1 MKEIGRTLRRNWNCS
16 DSERGWDLPIGG
28 LVSYSTKTRKISA
41 SADSAEVGPRI
52 CGRGIGILNL
62 SQSDVTTAQELLG
75 YLNFSGGRPDT
86 SFERQLNEFVANV
99 TWSRTREA
107 LQKVLFQLHD
117 STPAFADIIQADSVL
132 RLVYEEVL
140 PAYREHHR
148 DLLAHLVDAE
158 FDQPFFLAKVFEAVL
173 EAGGPWEERDRIVRT
188 AIDRLNDF
196 VGFRPIAVLENGRK
210 MEVYSHERV
219 RPWPLYIRNAGVAH
233 GPYRVLVQRALEL
246 MADIPEE
253 MRADANFDFDQ
264 LDELALDPR
273 AHDHMHPVNKR
284 TNYLFGEWDPH
295 QIDIRGRYRR
305 FVIRRVIVDSLL
317 DWQSKQKRVS
327 QEEVLFDMAAVLC
340 GTILM
345 ASAISGD
352 GPECHDSNVTLTSLL
367 PRVARQRD
375 RFYDWLLQSSTGN
388 RAKRLKKHAKA
399 TRQPFGHV
407 RQSLNMYLANY
418 GTQQVQRRQ
427 LAHLF
432 ARMGYAEASLRQAS
446 IIPCASA
453 RFECEILCR
462 VHSARRIVE
471 RGKIAEA
478 AQLLGDAEQYLHRGI
493 ECGAIVD
500 PWNILGFQGLFPLFS
515 SREDSVPDQRVEILL
530 HMMDALLDAYTRTW
544 EEAAARGEEKLAA
557 MISVRYEALAE
568 FWDKYGTSTVSD
580 LPRIAAR
587 ESLDSASHVAQ
598 ALSDWRTAGESAGD
612 MQFWRSHVDK
622 FESAKAYA
630 QVVSALLERRDTVA
644 ALGLLMQW
652 LSQQEE
658 VGLEAGHMSFED
670 LLLWWMGI
678 VVEKGSMSKDDPW
691 PLIRRM
697 FDYLEAN
704 AGELWSAP
712 ASSSILDASKPPKP
726 EPDEDVAE
734 QFGDAEP
741 DEEDELFGAAY
752 EGVVYRDSADDGQ
765 EGETMDDRPAFRRET
780 EFELIEKELDP
791 RLKFLRTIAQLWQ
804 MASTL
809 AVEREVVPN
818 DSQSNVVRESKKTQA
833 ESLRHW
839 LRHSIDVQADL
850 ARLIDRLWKQEIG
863 KASAEHDANI
873 EYDTQLQTKLYLLQT
888 AIQTALS
895 CRSAQWCLACA
906 LSPADDTVKTNA
918 DDVRIID
925 IYRGVMQR
933 NEEEVRRVLPG
944 LLRSLQSKP
953 LLYVPLEHGGDP
965 KQIVTARSMQMVIRF
980 LLAHLPQLG
989 MLRETWHLLK
999 TARQMERASRP
1010 RGMAVTEFDRL
1021 FRIALRY
1028 TLECVVKSSGDWK
1041 GGRFSDED
1049 LIEVVGTIVDKYFD
1063 QWLEHSNTMRLS
1075 AVEALT
1081 VEPLWEETAEFVKT
1095 YGSYVLNAR
1104 FLTLG
1109 NVRAILHGGV
1119 EHFLEHLEEMED
1131 PLHPIKLLEDLRSGK
1146 IDRDD
1151 AAEQLNLIYQVVVEK
1166 FDRFLEYNTTTTQS
1180 DYGEHF
1186 YSLLDFLR
1194 LETSYDRD
1202 AWKMLPVTV
1211 AHEVLARLGK
1221 PEAAIIWEDVIS
1233 LRTEEKADGH
1243 LAQLESLQK
1252 KYGMRMPSVANHLEE
1267 RFVKPLSVNHMLA
1280 RIRPACEDAESG
1292 RKDSPAFQ
1300 SLQSAVED
1308 YLKTTSGSG
1317 IDVPAWLKNLEE
1329 ELNRVHESGE
1339 TAAPDAEPQL
1349 HLPIPALSL
1358 KELRQQLKQWK
1369 QPPSDRKGKA

>member
-1 MKEIGRTLRRNWNCS
+1 M
-16 DSERGWDLPIGG
+16 
-28 LVSYSTKTRKISA
+28 
-41 SADSAEVGPRI
+41 
-52 CGRGIGILNL
+52 NL
-62 SQSDVTTAQELLG
+62 SQFELTTAQELLG
-75 YLNFSGGRPDT
+75 YLNFSGGRPDP
-86 SFERQLNEFVANV
+86 SFERQLNEFISSV
-99 TWSRTREA
+99 TWAKTPEA
-107 LQKVLFQLHD
+107 LQQVLSQLHEA
-117 STPAFADIIQADSVL
+117 TPAFSDVAQARAVL
-132 RLVYEEVL
+132 NLVFDDVL
-140 PAYREHHR
+140 PAYRLHHR
-148 DLLAHLVDAE
+148 DLLAHLSEAE
-158 FDQPFFLAKVFEAVL
+158 FEQPFFLAKVFEIVL
-173 EAGGPWEERDRIVRT
+173 EQGSWDDRDRVVRRT
-188 AIDRLNDF
+188 IQRLNDF
-196 VGFRPIAVLENGRK
+196 VGYRPIAVLENGRK

-219 RPWPLYIRNAGVAH
+219 RPWPLYLRNAGVAH
-233 GPYRVLVQRALEL
+233 GPYQTLIKRALEL
-246 MADIPEE
+246 LAEVPEE
-253 MRADANFDFDQ
+253 MLSDAYFDFAQ
-264 LDELALDPR
+264 LDELSLDPR
-273 AHDHMHPVNKR
+273 AHDHSHPVNKR

-305 FVIRRVIVDSLL
+305 FVIRRVIIDSLL
-317 DWQSKQKRVS
+317 DWQKKQKRVPAD
-327 QEEVLFDMAAVLC
+327 EVLFDMSAVLC

-352 GPECHDSNVTLTSLL
+352 GPECHDSSVTLTSLL

-375 RFYDWLLQSSTGN
+375 RFYAWLLDGATGP

-432 ARMGYAEASLRQAS
+432 ARMGYAEASLRQAA

-453 RFECEILCR
+453 RFECEVLCR
-462 VHSARRIVE
+462 VHGARRVVE
-471 RGKIAEA
+471 LGRIAEA
-478 AQLLGDAEQYLHRGI
+478 SRLLGEAEEFLHRGI
-493 ECGAIVD
+493 ECGALVD

-530 HMMDALLDAYTRTW
+530 HIMDALLDAYTRTW
-544 EEAAARGEEKLAA
+544 EEAAARGESKMAG

-568 FWDKYGTSTVSD
+568 FWDKFGSSTVND

-598 ALSDWRTAGESAGD
+598 ALAEWRTAGESAGD
-612 MQFWRSHVDK
+612 IQFWREHVAQFDT
-622 FESAKAYA
+622 AKAYA

-678 VVEKGSMSKDDPW
+678 VVEKGSTAKEDPW

-712 ASSSILDASKPPKP
+712 GTSVVNESSKRKEP
-726 EPDEDVAE
+726 EKEEETAGE
-734 QFGDAEP
+734 IANEEP
-741 DEEDELFGAAY
+741 DEESELFGAAY

-765 EGETMDDRPAFRRET
+765 EGETMDSRPAFQRET
-780 EFELIEKELDP
+780 EFELIERELEP

-804 MASTL
+804 MGATL
-809 AVEREVVPN
+809 AVEREAVPVDN
-818 DSQSNVVRESKKTQA
+818 QSNAVKEMKLAQA

-850 ARLIDRLWKQEIG
+850 GNLIDHLWKQEIG
-863 KASAEHDANI
+863 EASAEHDVNI
-873 EYDTQLQTKLYLLQT
+873 EYDTQLQTKLFLVQT
-888 AIQTALS
+888 TIQTALS

-906 LSPADDTVKTNA
+906 LSPADDTVKTTA

-953 LLYVPLEHGGDP
+953 LLYVPLEHGGEP
-965 KQIVTARSMQMVIRF
+965 RQIITARSMQMVIRF

-989 MLRETWHLLK
+989 MLRETWHLLR

-1010 RGMAVTEFDRL
+1010 KGMAVTEFDRL
-1021 FRIALRY
+1021 FRIALRH
-1028 TLECVVKSSGDWK
+1028 TLECVVKASGDWK

-1049 LIEVVGTIVDKYFD
+1049 LIEVVGTIVENYLD

-1075 AVEALT
+1075 TVEALK

-1095 YGSYVLNAR
+1095 YGSYILNAR
-1104 FLTLG
+1104 LLTLG
-1109 NVRAILHGGV
+1109 NVRAILHSGV
-1119 EHFLEHLEEMED
+1119 EHFLDHLEENED
-1131 PLHPIKLLEDLRSGK
+1131 PMHPIKLLDDLRSGK

-1202 AWKMLPVTV
+1202 AWNMLPVTV

-1221 PEAAIIWEDVIS
+1221 PEAATIWEDVFS
-1233 LRTEEKADGH
+1233 LKTEEMADGH
-1243 LAQLESLQK
+1243 LQQLETLQK

-1292 RKDSPAFQ
+1292 HEESPAFQ
-1300 SLQSAVED
+1300 ALQVSVEE

-1317 IDVPAWLKNLEE
+1317 IDVPSWLKTLEE

-1339 TAAPDAEPQL
+1339 TAPPDAEPQL

>member
-1 MKEIGRTLRRNWNCS
+1 MLQIAVDIR
-16 DSERGWDLPIGG
+16 
-28 LVSYSTKTRKISA
+28 
-41 SADSAEVGPRI
+41 
-52 CGRGIGILNL
+52 GRGTGTLNL
-62 SQSDVTTAQELLG
+62 SQFERTTAQEILG
-75 YLNFSGGRPDT
+75 YLNFSGGRPDST
-86 SFERQLNEFVANV
+86 FERQLNEFVASV
-99 TWSRTREA
+99 SW
-107 LQKVLFQLHD
+107 LKVPEVLRHVLSELHE
-117 STPAFADIIQADSVL
+117 STPAFSDIAQAEAVLSLVFDSA
-132 RLVYEEVL
+132 L

-148 DLLAHLVDAE
+148 DLLAHLSDEE
-158 FDQPFFLAKVFEAVL
+158 FQQPFFLAKLFEAVL
-173 EAGGPWEERDRIVRT
+173 EQGGPWEERDRIVRR
-188 AIDRLNDF
+188 AVQRLNDF
-196 VGFRPIAVLENGRK
+196 VGYRPIAVLENGRK
-210 MEVYSHERV
+210 MDVYPHERV

-233 GPYRVLVQRALEL
+233 GPYQTLIQSALEL
-246 MADIPEE
+246 LAKVPEE
-253 MRADANFDFDQ
+253 MLSDAYFNFDQ

-273 AHDHMHPVNKR
+273 AHDHSHPVNKR

-305 FVIRRVIVDSLL
+305 FVIRRVIIDSLL
-317 DWQSKQKRVS
+317 DWQKKQKRVAE
-327 QEEVLFDMAAVLC
+327 EEVLFDMAAVLC

-352 GPECHDSNVTLTSLL
+352 GPERHDSNVTLTSLL

-375 RFYDWLLQSSTGN
+375 RFYAWLLDGAKGT
-388 RAKRLKKHAKA
+388 RAKRLRKHAKA

-432 ARMGYAEASLRQAS
+432 ARMGYAEASLRQAA

-453 RFECEILCR
+453 RFECEVLCR
-462 VHSARRIVE
+462 VHGARRIVE
-471 RGKIAEA
+471 MGKIVDA
-478 AQLLGDAEQYLHRGI
+478 ARLLGEAEDYLHRGI
-493 ECGAIVD
+493 ECGALVD

-515 SREDSVPDQRVEILL
+515 SREDSVPDQRIEILL

-544 EEAAARGEEKLAA
+544 EEAAARGETKLAA

-568 FWDKYGTSTVSD
+568 FWDKFGSSTVND
-580 LPRIAAR
+580 LPRVAAR
-587 ESLDSASHVAQ
+587 ESLDSASHVAE
-598 ALSDWRTAGESAGD
+598 ALSEWRTAGESAGD
-612 MQFWRSHVDK
+612 IQFWRAHVEQFDT
-622 FESAKAYA
+622 AKAYA

-658 VGLEAGHMSFED
+658 VGLDAGHMSFED

-678 VVEKGSMSKDDPW
+678 VVEKGATAKDDPW

-704 AGELWSAP
+704 AGELWLAPKTSLLKDTPKPKSNSDKEEP
-712 ASSSILDASKPPKP
+712 ASNHD
-726 EPDEDVAE
+726 DH
-734 QFGDAEP
+734 EP
-741 DEEDELFGAAY
+741 DEENELFGAAY

-765 EGETMDDRPAFRRET
+765 EGETMDDRPAFHRET
-780 EFELIEKELDP
+780 EFELIERELEP

-804 MASTL
+804 MGATL
-809 AVEREVVPN
+809 AVEREIVPA
-818 DSQSNVVRESKKTQA
+818 DPQATAVRDLKHAQA

-839 LRHSIDVQADL
+839 LRHSIDLQNDL
-850 ARLIDRLWKQEIG
+850 GALIDQLWRQEIG
-863 KASAEHDANI
+863 QASAEHDVNV
-873 EYDTQLQTKLYLLQT
+873 EYDTQLQTKLFLIQT
-888 AIQTALS
+888 TIQTALS

-906 LSPADDTVKTNA
+906 LSPADDTVKSTA

-933 NEEEVRRVLPG
+933 NTDEVRRVLPG

-953 LLYVPLEHGGDP
+953 LLYVPLEHGGEP
-965 KQIVTARSMQMVIRF
+965 KQILTARSMQMVIRF

-989 MLRETWHLLK
+989 MLRETWHLLR

-1010 RGMAVTEFDRL
+1010 KGMAVTEFDRL
-1021 FRIALRY
+1021 FRIALRH
-1028 TLECVVKSSGDWK
+1028 TLECVVKASGDWK

-1049 LIEVVGTIVDKYFD
+1049 LIDVVGTIVQNYLE

-1075 AVEALT
+1075 TVEALK

-1095 YGSYVLNAR
+1095 YGSYILNAR
-1104 FLTLG
+1104 LLTLG
-1109 NVRAILHGGV
+1109 NVRAILHSGV
-1119 EHFLEHLEEMED
+1119 EQFLDHLEENED
-1131 PLHPIKLLEDLRSGK
+1131 PLHPIKLLDDLRSGK

-1194 LETSYDRD
+1194 LETTYDRD
-1202 AWKMLPVTV
+1202 AWNMLPVSV

-1221 PEAAIIWEDVIS
+1221 PEAATIWEDVFS
-1233 LRTEEKADGH
+1233 LKTEEIADGH
-1243 LAQLESLQK
+1243 LQQLETLQK

-1292 RKDSPAFQ
+1292 REESPAFQ
-1300 SLQSAVED
+1300 SLQRAVED

-1317 IDVPAWLKNLEE
+1317 IDIPAWLKTLEE

-1339 TAAPDAEPQL
+1339 TSTPDAEPQL
-1349 HLPIPALSL
+1349 HLPTPALSL

>member
-1 MKEIGRTLRRNWNCS
+1 MA
-16 DSERGWDLPIGG
+16 GG
-28 LVSYSTKTRKISA
+28 TGT
-41 SADSAEVGPRI
+41 
-52 CGRGIGILNL
+52 LNL
-62 SQSDVTTAQELLG
+62 SQFDLTTAQELLG
-75 YLNFSGGRPDT
+75 YLNFSGGRPDA
-86 SFERQLNEFVANV
+86 SFERQLNEFIGSV
-99 TWSRTREA
+99 TWNKTNEA
-107 LQKVLFQLHD
+107 LRHVLSDLHK
-117 STPAFADIIQADSVL
+117 STPAFADISQAEAVL
-132 RLVYEEVL
+132 KLVYDEVL
-140 PAYREHHR
+140 PAYRVHHR
-148 DLLAHLVDAE
+148 DLLAHLDSAE
-158 FDQPFFLAKVFEAVL
+158 FEQPFFLAKVFEAVL
-173 EAGGPWEERDRIVRT
+173 EQGAPWYDRDRIVRR
-188 AIDRLNDF
+188 AIHRLNDF
-196 VGFRPIAVLENGRK
+196 VGYRPVAVLENGRK
-210 MEVYSHERV
+210 SDLYSHERV
-219 RPWPLYIRNAGVAH
+219 RPWPLYIRNAGVAY
-233 GPYRVLVQRALEL
+233 GPYHALVQRALEL
-246 MADIPEE
+246 LAEVPED
-253 MRADANFDFDQ
+253 MLSDANFDFAQ

-273 AHDHMHPVNKR
+273 AHDHSHPVNKR

-305 FVIRRVIVDSLL
+305 FVVRRVIIDSLL
-317 DWQSKQKRVS
+317 DWQKKQKRVS
-327 QEEVLFDMAAVLC
+327 PDEVLFDMAAVLC

-375 RFYDWLLQSSTGN
+375 KFYDWLLEGATGL

-432 ARMGYAEASLRQAS
+432 ARMGYAEASLRQAA

-453 RFECEILCR
+453 RFECEVLCR
-462 VHSARRIVE
+462 VHGARRIVE
-471 RGKIAEA
+471 LGKIAEA
-478 AQLLGDAEQYLHRGI
+478 SRLLGEAEEFLHRGI
-493 ECGAIVD
+493 ECGALVD

-544 EEAAARGEEKLAA
+544 EEAAARGESKMAA

-568 FWDKYGTSTVSD
+568 FWDKFGSSTVND
-580 LPRIAAR
+580 LPRVAAR

-598 ALSDWRTAGESAGD
+598 ALAEWRTAGESAGD
-612 MQFWRSHVDK
+612 IQFWREHVAHFDT
-622 FESAKAYA
+622 AKAYA
-630 QVVSALLERRDTVA
+630 QVVAALLERRDTVA

-678 VVEKGSMSKDDPW
+678 VVEKGSTAKEDPW

-712 ASSSILDASKPPKP
+712 ATTVVKESTKPPKP
-726 EPDEDVAE
+726 VSSEEPEVVLDD
-734 QFGDAEP
+734 GEP
-741 DEEDELFGAAY
+741 DEESELFGAAY

-765 EGETMDDRPAFRRET
+765 EGETMDDRPAFQRET
-780 EFELIEKELDP
+780 EFELIERELEP

-804 MASTL
+804 MGATL
-809 AVEREVVPN
+809 AVEREVVPV
-818 DSQSNVVRESKKTQA
+818 DIQSNAVRDQRLSQA

-839 LRHSIDVQADL
+839 LRHSIEVQSDL
-850 ARLIDRLWKQEIG
+850 GRLIENLWKQEIG
-863 KASAEHDANI
+863 EASAEHDVNI
-873 EYDTQLQTKLYLLQT
+873 EYDTQLQTKLFL
-888 AIQTALS
+888 IQTTIQTTLS

-933 NEEEVRRVLPG
+933 NDEEVRRVLPG

-953 LLYVPLEHGGDP
+953 LLYVPLEHGGEP
-965 KQIVTARSMQMVIRF
+965 KQIMTARSMQMVIRF

-989 MLRETWHLLK
+989 MLRETWHLLR
-999 TARQMERASRP
+999 TARQMERQSRP
-1010 RGMAVTEFDRL
+1010 KGMAVTEFDRL
-1021 FRIALRY
+1021 FRIALRH
-1028 TLECVVKSSGDWK
+1028 TLECVVKASGEWK

-1049 LIEVVGTIVDKYFD
+1049 LIEVVGTIVENYLD

-1075 AVEALT
+1075 TVEALK

-1095 YGSYVLNAR
+1095 YGSYILNAR
-1104 FLTLG
+1104 LLTLG
-1109 NVRAILHGGV
+1109 NVRAILHSGV
-1119 EHFLEHLEEMED
+1119 EHFLDHLEENED
-1131 PLHPIKLLEDLRSGK
+1131 PLHPIKLLDDLRSGK

-1202 AWKMLPVTV
+1202 AWNMLPVTV

-1221 PEAAIIWEDVIS
+1221 PEAATIWEDVFS
-1233 LRTEEKADGH
+1233 LKTEEMANDH
-1243 LAQLESLQK
+1243 LQQLESLQK

-1292 RKDSPAFQ
+1292 REESPSFQ
-1300 SLQSAVED
+1300 ALQVSVEE

-1317 IDVPAWLKNLEE
+1317 IDIPSWLKTLEE

-1339 TAAPDAEPQL
+1339 TSPPDAEPQL
-1349 HLPIPALSL
+1349 HLPTPALSL
-1358 KELRQQLKQWK
+1358 KELRHQLKQWK

>member
-1 MKEIGRTLRRNWNCS
+1 MNFS
-16 DSERGWDLPIGG
+16 QVDL
-28 LVSYSTKTRKISA
+28 
-41 SADSAEVGPRI
+41 
-52 CGRGIGILNL
+52 
-62 SQSDVTTAQELLG
+62 TTAQELLG
-75 YLNFSGGRPDT
+75 YLNFSGGRPDST
-86 SFERQLNEFVANV
+86 FERQLNEFIASVSWAKAHQ
-99 TWSRTREA
+99 A
-107 LQKVLFQLHD
+107 LNEILLQLHE
-117 STPAFADIIQADSVL
+117 SAPAFADITQAESVL
-132 RLVYEEVL
+132 RLVFEEAL
-140 PAYREHHR
+140 PAYRVHHR
-148 DLLAHLVDAE
+148 DLLAHLAEAE
-158 FDQPFFLAKVFEAVL
+158 FEQPFFLAKLFEAVL
-173 EAGGPWEERDRIVRT
+173 EQGAPWSDRDRIVRR
-188 AIDRLNDF
+188 AIHRLNDF
-196 VGFRPIAVLENGRK
+196 VGYRPVAILENNRK
-210 MEVYSHERV
+210 MELYPHERV
-219 RPWPLYIRNAGVAH
+219 RPWPLYLRNAGAAH
-233 GPYRVLVQRALEL
+233 GPYQTLIQRTLQLLAEV
-246 MADIPEE
+246 PEE
-253 MRADANFDFDQ
+253 MRADAYFDFDQ
-264 LDELALDPR
+264 LDELSLDPR
-273 AHDHMHPVNKR
+273 AHDHTHPVNKR

-295 QIDIRGRYRR
+295 QIDLKGRYRR
-305 FVIRRVIVDSLL
+305 FVIRRVIIDSLL
-317 DWQSKQKRVS
+317 DWQKKQKRVTS
-327 QEEVLFDMAAVLC
+327 EEVLFDMSAVLC

-352 GPECHDSNVTLTSLL
+352 GPECHDSNVTLSSLL

-375 RFYDWLLQSSTGN
+375 RFYAWLLDSATGQ
-388 RAKRLKKHAKA
+388 RAKRLKKHAKT

-432 ARMGYAEASLRQAS
+432 ARMGYAEASLRQAA

-453 RFECEILCR
+453 RFECEVLCR
-462 VHSARRIVE
+462 VHGARRVVE
-471 RGKIAEA
+471 MGRIDEA
-478 AQLLGDAEQYLHRGI
+478 SRLLGEAEEYLHRGI
-493 ECGAIVD
+493 ECGALVD

-544 EEAAARGEEKLAA
+544 EEAAARGETKMAG

-568 FWDKYGTSTVSD
+568 FWDKFGSSTVND
-580 LPRIAAR
+580 LPRVAAR
-587 ESLDSASHVAQ
+587 ESLDSASHVAK
-598 ALSDWRTAGESAGD
+598 ALAEWRTAGESAGD
-612 MQFWRSHVDK
+612 IQFWRQHVATFDT
-622 FESAKAYA
+622 AKAYA

-658 VGLEAGHMSFED
+658 VGLDAGHMTFED

-678 VVEKGSMSKDDPW
+678 VVEKGSTAKEDPW

-712 ASSSILDASKPPKP
+712 TMSVVKDPILPKSK
-726 EPDEDVAE
+726 EPDDETAGNLHDSE
-734 QFGDAEP
+734 PGGD
-741 DEEDELFGAAY
+741 DEDELFDAAY
-752 EGVVYRDSADDGQ
+752 EGVIYRDSADDGQ
-765 EGETMDDRPAFRRET
+765 EGETMDDRPAFHRET
-780 EFELIEKELDP
+780 EFELIERQLEP
-791 RLKFLRTIAQLWQ
+791 RLRFLRTIAQLWQ
-804 MASTL
+804 MGATL
-809 AVEREVVPN
+809 AVERETVPV
-818 DSQSNVVRESKKTQA
+818 DSQSNAVRDLKQSQSD
-833 ESLRHW
+833 SLQHW
-839 LRHSIDVQADL
+839 LRHSIDVQSDL
-850 ARLIDRLWKQEIG
+850 GALIDHLWKQEIG
-863 KASAEHDANI
+863 EATAEHDVNV
-873 EYDTQLQTKLYLLQT
+873 EYDTQLQTKLFLIQT
-888 AIQTALS
+888 TIQTALS

-906 LSPADDTVKTNA
+906 LSPADDTVKTTA

-933 NEEEVRRVLPG
+933 NEGEVRRVLPG

-953 LLYVPLEHGGDP
+953 LLYVPLEHGGEP
-965 KQIVTARSMQMVIRF
+965 KQIITARSMQMVIRF

-989 MLRETWHLLK
+989 MLRETWHLLR

-1010 RGMAVTEFDRL
+1010 KGMAVTEFDRL
-1021 FRIALRY
+1021 FRIALRH
-1028 TLECVVKSSGDWK
+1028 TLECVVKASGDWK
-1041 GGRFSDED
+1041 GGKFSDED
-1049 LIEVVGTIVDKYFD
+1049 LIEVVGTIVENYLD

-1075 AVEALT
+1075 TVEALK

-1095 YGSYVLNAR
+1095 YGSYILNAR
-1104 FLTLG
+1104 LLTLG
-1109 NVRAILHGGV
+1109 NVRAILHSGV
-1119 EHFLEHLEEMED
+1119 EHFLDHLEENED
-1131 PLHPIKLLEDLRSGK
+1131 PLHPIKLLDDLRSGK

-1202 AWKMLPVTV
+1202 AWNMLPVTV

-1221 PEAAIIWEDVIS
+1221 PEAAIIWEDVFS
-1233 LRTEEKADGH
+1233 LKTEEMADDH
-1243 LAQLESLQK
+1243 LQKLETLQK

-1292 RKDSPAFQ
+1292 REESPSFQ
-1300 SLQSAVED
+1300 ALQVSVEE

-1317 IDVPAWLKNLEE
+1317 IDIPSWLKTLEE

-1339 TAAPDAEPQL
+1339 TAPPDAEPQL
-1349 HLPIPALSL
+1349 HLPVPALSL

>member
-1 MKEIGRTLRRNWNCS
+1 MSRILRWR
-16 DSERGWDLPIGG
+16 ERRSP
-28 LVSYSTKTRKISA
+28 SAKI
-41 SADSAEVGPRI
+41 AEVADDAY
-52 CGRGIGILNL
+52 GRGTGTLNL
-62 SQSDVTTAQELLG
+62 SQFELTTAQELLG
-75 YLNFSGGRPDT
+75 YLNFSGGRADS
-86 SFERQLNEFVANV
+86 SFERQLNEFIASVS
-99 TWSRTREA
+99 WSKTPDA
-107 LQKVLFQLHD
+107 LRQVLSQLHE
-117 STPAFADIIQADSVL
+117 SAAAFADVSQAESVL
-132 RLVYEEVL
+132 RLVFEEAL
-140 PAYREHHR
+140 PAYRLHHR
-148 DLLAHLVDAE
+148 DLLAHLNDAE
-158 FDQPFFLAKVFEAVL
+158 FEQPFFLAKVFEAVL
-173 EAGGPWEERDRIVRT
+173 EQGGPWTDRDRIVRR
-188 AIDRLNDF
+188 AIHRLNDF
-196 VGFRPIAVLENGRK
+196 VGYRPVAVLENGRK
-210 MEVYSHERV
+210 MDLYSHERV
-219 RPWPLYIRNAGVAH
+219 RPWPLYLRNAGAVH
-233 GPYRVLVQRALEL
+233 GPYQELVQRALALLAEV
-246 MADIPEE
+246 PEE
-253 MRADANFDFDQ
+253 MLSDAYFDFAQ
-264 LDELALDPR
+264 LDELSLDPR
-273 AHDHMHPVNKR
+273 AHDHSHPVNKR

-305 FVIRRVIVDSLL
+305 FVVRRVIIDSLL
-317 DWQSKQKRVS
+317 DWQKKQKRVPP
-327 QEEVLFDMAAVLC
+327 EEVLFDMSAVLC

-375 RFYDWLLQSSTGN
+375 RFYTWLLDGATGQ

-432 ARMGYAEASLRQAS
+432 ARMGYAEASLRQAA

-453 RFECEILCR
+453 RFECEVLCR
-462 VHSARRIVE
+462 VHGARRIVE
-471 RGKIAEA
+471 LGKITEA
-478 AQLLGDAEQYLHRGI
+478 ARLLSEAEEFLHRGI
-493 ECGAIVD
+493 ECGALVD

-515 SREDSVPDQRVEILL
+515 SREDSVPDQRVEVLL

-544 EEAAARGEEKLAA
+544 EEAAARGETKMAA
-557 MISVRYEALAE
+557 MISIRYEALAE
-568 FWDKYGTSTVSD
+568 FWDKFGSSTVND
-580 LPRIAAR
+580 LPRVAAR

-598 ALSDWRTAGESAGD
+598 ALSEWRTAGESAGD
-612 MQFWRSHVDK
+612 IQFWREHVSQFDT
-622 FESAKAYA
+622 AKAYA

-670 LLLWWMGI
+670 FLLWWMGI
-678 VVEKGSMSKDDPW
+678 VVEKGATAKEDPW

-712 ASSSILDASKPPKP
+712 ATISKDSVVPASKDTT
-726 EPDEDVAE
+726 DESDSLAGDV
-734 QFGDAEP
+734 EP
-741 DEEDELFGAAY
+741 DEEDQLFGAAY

-765 EGETMDDRPAFRRET
+765 EGETMDDRPSFQRET
-780 EFELIEKELDP
+780 EFELIERDLEP

-804 MASTL
+804 MGATL
-809 AVEREVVPN
+809 AVERETVPV
-818 DSQSNVVRESKKTQA
+818 DPQSNAVRELKLAQA

-850 ARLIDRLWKQEIG
+850 GRLIEQLWKREIG
-863 KASAEHDANI
+863 EASAEHDVNI
-873 EYDTQLQTKLYLLQT
+873 EYDTQLQTKLFLIQT
-888 AIQTALS
+888 TIQTALS

-906 LSPADDTVKTNA
+906 LSPADDTVKTTA

-933 NEEEVRRVLPG
+933 NDEEVRRVLPG
-944 LLRSLQSKP
+944 LLRSLESKP
-953 LLYVPLEHGGDP
+953 LLYVPLEHGGEP
-965 KQIVTARSMQMVIRF
+965 KQIMTARSMQMVIRF

-989 MLRETWHLLK
+989 MLRETWHLLR
-999 TARQMERASRP
+999 TARKMERASRP
-1010 RGMAVTEFDRL
+1010 KGMAVTEFDRL
-1021 FRIALRY
+1021 FRIALRH
-1028 TLECVVKSSGDWK
+1028 TLECVVKASGDWK
-1041 GGRFSDED
+1041 GGRFTDED
-1049 LIEVVGTIVDKYFD
+1049 LIEVIGTIVENYLD

-1075 AVEALT
+1075 TVEALK

-1095 YGSYVLNAR
+1095 YGSDILNAR
-1104 FLTLG
+1104 LLTLG
-1109 NVRAILHGGV
+1109 NVRAILHSGV
-1119 EHFLEHLEEMED
+1119 EQFLEHLEENED
-1131 PLHPIKLLEDLRSGK
+1131 PLHPIKLLDDLRSGK

-1202 AWKMLPVTV
+1202 AWNMLPVTV

-1221 PEAAIIWEDVIS
+1221 PEAATIWEDVFS
-1233 LRTEEKADGH
+1233 MKTEEMAINH
-1243 LAQLESLQK
+1243 LQQLETLQK

-1280 RIRPACEDAESG
+1280 RIRPACEDADSG
-1292 RKDSPAFQ
+1292 REESPAFQ
-1300 SLQSAVED
+1300 ALQNSVEE

-1317 IDVPAWLKNLEE
+1317 IDVPSWLKTLEE
-1329 ELNRVHESGE
+1329 ELNRVHELGE
-1339 TAAPDAEPQL
+1339 TTPPDAEPQL
-1349 HLPIPALSL
+1349 HLPNPALSL
-1358 KELRQQLKQWK
+1358 KELRHQLKQWK